1 MQGQFRWLGLLINS
15 KNWQITFNFLPLSLI
30 FDNKNWFQIF
40 TRNECILNFC
50 NQTTFTK
57 FSSLNFLENLFI
69 LASTFLAN
77 LLQIFEIKKMQLVN
91 KKSVSDLQ
99 THKANDIKFLTYNEG
114 CPFFVERCIMQLI
127 NYNRLIIIVTIIIN

>member
-1 MQGQFRWLGLLINS
+1 MQGQFRWIGLLINS
-15 KNWQITFNFLPLSLI
+15 KNWKVTFNFLPLSLI

-40 TRNECILNFC
+40 TSNECILNFC

-57 FSSLNFLENLFI
+57 FSSLNFLENLII

-77 LLQIFEIKKMQLVN
+77 LLQIFEIKKMQQIN

-99 THKANDIKFLTYNEG
+99 THKANDIKFLTYNKA
-114 CPFFVERCIMQLI
+114 CPFFRWTMYNAI
-127 NYNRLIIIVTIIIN
+127 NKL